1 MPMDQAD
8 QDAME
13 AMFDANNKRKKIQDI
28 PTFYGSAKDT
38 ISGRYLIER
47 IEAAAG
53 VAATA
58 WGPERKILEL
68 GHCLQGSALI
78 WF

>member
-13 AMFDANNKRKKIQDI
+13 AMFDTNNKRKKIQDI

-47 IEAAAG
+47 VVYIFLSFPSVG
-53 VAATA
+53 IT
-58 WGPERKILEL
+58 
-68 GHCLQGSALI
+68 H
-78 WF
+78 